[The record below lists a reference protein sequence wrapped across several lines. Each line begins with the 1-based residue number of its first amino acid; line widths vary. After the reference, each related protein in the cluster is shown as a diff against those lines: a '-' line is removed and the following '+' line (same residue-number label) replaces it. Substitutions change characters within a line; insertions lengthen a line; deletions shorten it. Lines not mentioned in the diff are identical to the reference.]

1 MKYGLKLWSIDKK
14 ELFREAAQLFEKKEI
29 DFLELYI
36 VPNSFVLGE
45 SDTLN
50 MLKDIPTILHAPHM
64 EHGFDVFILDD
75 SKIEIFKKQVIKTA
89 DFLNSKFIV
98 VHAALGD
105 SQKDFEE
112 NIKKIND
119 PRLLIENMTKIGLEN
134 EICFAHSYLQL
145 KLIKDSGFNLC
156 LDFSHAIK
164 SAIAQNI
171 DYKEFIE
178 RLISELNPAYF
189 HICNGKINI
198 LKDEHRDLFDGE
210 FDLKWIKN
218 ILFKLEE
225 EKDVYLAFET
235 PKGERGLENDIK
247 NINYFRSL

>member
-45 SDTLN
+45 SDTPN

-156 LDFSHAIK
+156 LDF
-164 SAIAQNI
+164 
-171 DYKEFIE
+171 
-178 RLISELNPAYF
+178 
-189 HICNGKINI
+189 
-198 LKDEHRDLFDGE
+198 
-210 FDLKWIKN
+210 
-218 ILFKLEE
+218 
-225 EKDVYLAFET
+225 
-235 PKGERGLENDIK
+235 
-247 NINYFRSL
+247 